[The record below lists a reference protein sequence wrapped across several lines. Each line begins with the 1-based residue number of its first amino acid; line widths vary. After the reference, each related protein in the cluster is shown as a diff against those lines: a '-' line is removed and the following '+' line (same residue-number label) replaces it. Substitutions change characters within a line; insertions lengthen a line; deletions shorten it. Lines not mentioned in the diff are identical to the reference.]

1 MTSSQSK
8 PLSRWLGHH
17 PGRTLL
23 RISSTVFGVAAT
35 AWLLGQLWPKPDQIA
50 GGASPSL
57 DNPATLSPYPDQPV
71 TVLLIGVDADQV
83 IDVSNGAAPNGLA
96 NADALMLVRI
106 DPSEALQV
114 LQVPIELAVRSP
126 GEEDPVTLASL
137 WRAGGVSLLRDAI
150 REIVGLTD
158 DQPHRYV
165 VMPRAALRSVVDGLG
180 SVELILSQAYT
191 HEDQAQG
198 YRVNIQAGR
207 QSISGVQAEQLVRL
221 RRDPKADSDRR
232 IRQQLLIRAVVDQIQ
247 APGGIRLLPAVVRGL
262 SPLLETNLTSGEML
276 SLAAAVVASPPP
288 VQIQQLPLAKR
299 AGHQTL
305 RQLKPGESLP
315 LWPPL

>member
-1 MTSSQSK
+1 MTSSDPK
-8 PLSRWLGHH
+8 PLSRWLGRD
-17 PGRTLL
+17 PWRTLL
-23 RISSTVFGVAAT
+23 RIASTAFGVAAT

-83 IDVSNGAAPNGLA
+83 TDVSNGAAPDGQA
-96 NADALMLVRI
+96 NADALMLLRV

-126 GEEDPVTLASL
+126 GDETPASL
-137 WRAGGVSLLRDAI
+137 GSLWQAGGVSLLRDAI
-150 REIVGLTD
+150 REIVGLPE

-180 SVELILSQAYT
+180 SVELILSQAYI
-191 HEDQAQG
+191 HEDKAQD
-198 YRVNIQAGR
+198 YRVNLQAGR
-207 QSISGVQAEQLVRL
+207 QSLSGSQAEQLVRM
-221 RRDPKADSDRR
+221 RRDPMGDGNRR

-247 APGGIRLLPAVVRGL
+247 APGGIRLLPAVLRGVQ
-262 SPLLETNLTSGEML
+262 PLLDTNLTPGEML
-276 SLAAAVVASPPP
+276 SLGAAVVASPPP
-288 VQIQQLPLAKR
+288 VQIQQLPLATR
-299 AGHQTL
+299 AGKQPL
-305 RQLKPGESLP
+305 RQLKPGQDLP
-315 LWPPL
+315 LWPER